1 MYVFVDMEWISNQ
14 RGNHWPTQ
22 LAAARV
28 DAHWNTVDT
37 LSTLFRPKDFSF
49 QQWGHMAFSGWN
61 KEQFLNGESLY
72 AGLDAFRHW
81 LQPEDTICWWHQEAS
96 DLFNM
101 FSKVSGVPD
110 MTQHVVLLCD
120 YIYGYLSGEEE
131 VECMAYSELVKSF
144 ERIRNYMREFYVY
157 GFKSRDEYGMKSA
170 RSYDNERRRIESWL
184 GDYMS
189 FHQESSGKKVFL
201 SMDSRRVPCNPLYK
215 AFKAKSFTDKD
226 ITLHF
231 YIMDL
236 LADGSAL
243 SSKEIVDRINDDYLS
258 HFNGDFSL
266 DESTVRKKL
275 KEYEDIGLL
284 QSEKI
289 GREVIYRRTDNAE
302 IDLDSWA
309 DALAYYSEADPLG
322 VVGSF
327 LLDKLKH
334 TKDIFRFKHHY
345 ILHALDSDILCDLLL
360 AINERRAVELSICSL
375 RNGRDYQRTVCPL
388 KIYSS
393 TQSGRQYLLGY
404 HYRGRHLIFF
414 RLDAIK
420 KVTAG
425 SVEKQYEKYLGFQQ
439 KFDEHLWGVSTGPDY
454 NLDHIEMTIHFGPGE
469 EFILHRLDREKR
481 HGRIE
486 ILDEQTCRF
495 IADVYDAS
503 EMLPWIRT
511 FIGRIVD
518 LQCSNKFV
526 VKTFN
531 DDLRHMEA
539 IYGGETDAI

>member
-1 MYVFVDMEWISNQ
+1 M
-14 RGNHWPTQ
+14 G
-22 LAAARV
+22 
-28 DAHWNTVDT
+28 
-37 LSTLFRPKDFSF
+37 K
-49 QQWGHMAFSGWN
+49 
-61 KEQFLNGESLY
+61 KK
-72 AGLDAFRHW
+72 
-81 LQPEDTICWWHQEAS
+81 QEAITYLLS
-96 DLFNM
+96 PPA
-101 FSKVSGVPD
+101 SA
-110 MTQHVVLLCD
+110 LLCHD
-120 YIYGYLSGEEE
+120 RRVTLGTQNIHHEGIGGKNAGFQHGEDSGITAGYQRNALVVDLDGLLLITACHIPEHHLGQLVAMFLEEPLRILE
-131 VECMAYSELVKSF
+131 VGQGAIFSTVVELH
-144 ERIRNYMREFYVY
+144 I
-157 GFKSRDEYGMKSA
+157 G
-170 RSYDNERRRIESWL
+170 DNEDL
-184 GDYMS
+184 GR
-189 FHQESSGKKVFL
+189 H
-201 SMDSRRVPCNPLYK
+201 
-215 AFKAKSFTDKD
+215 
-226 ITLHF
+226 
-231 YIMDL
+231 
-236 LADGSAL
+236 
-243 SSKEIVDRINDDYLS
+243 
-258 HFNGDFSL
+258 
-266 DESTVRKKL
+266 
-275 KEYEDIGLL
+275 
-284 QSEKI
+284 
-289 GREVIYRRTDNAE
+289 
-302 IDLDSWA
+302 
-309 DALAYYSEADPLG
+309 
-322 VVGSF
+322 
-327 LLDKLKH
+327 KLKH

-486 ILDEQTCRF
+486 LLDDQTCRF

-539 IYGGETDAI
+539 IYGGETDAV

>member
-1 MYVFVDMEWISNQ
+1 
-14 RGNHWPTQ
+14 
-22 LAAARV
+22 
-28 DAHWNTVDT
+28 
-37 LSTLFRPKDFSF
+37 
-49 QQWGHMAFSGWN
+49 
-61 KEQFLNGESLY
+61 
-72 AGLDAFRHW
+72 
-81 LQPEDTICWWHQEAS
+81 
-96 DLFNM
+96 
-101 FSKVSGVPD
+101 
-110 MTQHVVLLCD
+110 
-120 YIYGYLSGEEE
+120 
-131 VECMAYSELVKSF
+131 MAYSELVKSF

-157 GFKSRDEYGMKSA
+157 GFKSREEYGMKSA

-189 FHQESSGKKVFL
+189 FHQEPSGKKVFL
-201 SMDSRRVPCNPLYK
+201 SMDSRRIPCNPLYK

-231 YIMDL
+231 YVLDI

-243 SSKEIVDRINDDYLS
+243 SSKEIVDRITDDYLS
-258 HFNGDFSL
+258 RFDESFSL

-289 GREVIYRRTDNAE
+289 GREVIYRRTDNIAIGLE
-302 IDLDSWA
+302 SWA

-334 TKDIFRFKHHY
+334 TEDTFRFKHHY
-345 ILHALDSDILCDLLL
+345 ILHALDSDVLCDLLL
-360 AINERRAVELSICSL
+360 AIDERRAVELSVCSL
-375 RNGRDYQRTVCPL
+375 RSGRDYQRTVCPL
-388 KIYSS
+388 KIYIS

-404 HYRGRHLIFF
+404 HYRGRHLTFF

-425 SVEKQYEKYLGFQQ
+425 SVENQYEKYVGFQQ

-454 NLDHIEMTIHFGPGE
+454 NLDHIEMTIHFGTGE
-469 EFILHRLDREKR
+469 EYILQRLNREKR
-481 HGRIE
+481 HGRVE
-486 ILDEQTCRF
+486 IIDDQTCRF

-518 LQCSNKFV
+518 LQCSSKFV
-526 VKTFN
+526 VNTFYE
-531 DDLRHMEA
+531 DLRHMEA
-539 IYGGETDAI
+539 IYGGETDAV